1 MIIIRLYNKIF
12 NLNKF
17 RLKTK
22 IKIIVYKIYKKI
34 IVYKVLRRINK
45 MFKRINKMFK
55 RINKMFKRIFKLL
68 KVKLNR
74 NLKEK
79 IY

>member
-34 IVYKVLRRINK
+34 IIY
-45 MFKRINKMFK
+45 
-55 RINKMFKRIFKLL
+55 
-68 KVKLNR
+68 
-74 NLKEK
+74 K
-79 IY
+79 IYKKIIVYGNIWMENENFFKIQI